1 MSSYIVEMKIKMG
14 IREMVDLEGG
24 LSITPWHPIK
34 KNNQWTFPANIET
47 PVVKTCSSVIT
58 LVLDDYHIGFI
69 NGYECIML
77 GHGFSGDVISHPY
90 YGTQKVIDDL
100 KQNYGYKFGKVV
112 INDYDVK
119 FNKSY
124 ETTSQ
129 MIYNNLLTC

>member
-1 MSSYIVEMKIKMG
+1 
-14 IREMVDLEGG
+14 
-24 LSITPWHPIK
+24 
-34 KNNQWTFPANIET
+34 
-47 PVVKTCSSVIT
+47 
-58 LVLDDYHIGFI
+58 
-69 NGYECIML
+69 ML